1 MQSLFDHIPVG
12 VGSKGIIPMGARDL
26 EEALEMGMDWSL
38 REGYAW
44 AEDKVNNIG
53 NGIEQPSHQIS
64 CVNFTARRTTC
75 IAISILRNTVR
86 SMDVCYK
93 LTRLRFH
100 HVLRRE
106 AYLKLVYSVHCYTLT
121 FTFTLYMCLL

>member
-44 AEDKVNNIG
+44 AEDKVNHIG
-53 NGIEQPSHQIS
+53 RGIGQPSCQIPCLS
-64 CVNFTARRTTC
+64 FTVRRATC
-75 IAISILRNTVR
+75 IAISILRNTVK
-86 SMDVCYK
+86 SMDACYK

-106 AYLKLVYSVHCYTLT
+106 VYLKLVYSELS
-121 FTFTLYMCLL
+121 